1 MSFNKIQIINIF
13 ILIFYNINDKNL
25 IFKLIAY
32 IYMCVC
38 MYFVILKFLKLL
50 Y

>member
-32 IYMCVC
+32 IYMCVY
-38 MYFVILKFLKLL
+38 MYFVIFKILKLL